1 MATFKENFM
10 WGGSVSS
17 MQTEGAWDKD
27 GKGLTVYDTKKK
39 KTHAKT
45 SSDWENGIDFYHHY
59 KEDLALMEELGL

>member
-45 SSDWENGIDFYHHY
+45 SSDWELSLIHI
-59 KEDLALMEELGL
+59 